1 MTAEPEQ
8 TAWRLG
14 RPYLIRHVLLPGLA
28 GALAGLVCVG
38 VLLALD
44 MGGLR
49 TLMAASGVIFTD
61 PSPDMLGASRKA
73 MQADVASL
81 ATAAKLSPE
90 VVRLAEES
98 VNGTA

>member
-49 TLMAASGVIFTD
+49 TLMAASAGGWIAAPLLGGGFAVTFGSAAI
-61 PSPDMLGASRKA
+61 GASVMA
-73 MQADVASL
+73 IGADEA
-81 ATAAKLSPE
+81 
-90 VVRLAEES
+90 
-98 VNGTA
+98 

>member
-1 MTAEPEQ
+1 MLDLWAANIAEYRANAAASQ
-8 TAWRLG
+8 DRA
-14 RPYLIRHVLLPGLA
+14 
-28 GALAGLVCVG
+28 
-38 VLLALD
+38 
-44 MGGLR
+44 R